1 MSDTLKEIADN
12 LGVGLVNGGYLSGI
26 AQFYGVNLSTS
37 TDLMKDILTA
47 VGGNPATSTD
57 YLKDIVLAL
66 GGTVTIN
73 ANWMEAW
80 EDITNTAGAF
90 QARVLADGVKYLWE
104 NPPEYRLLSTN
115 ARQVTN
121 KMKWKFIIKKW
132 EKYLKT
138 VCVEVSDLCI
148 K

>member
-12 LGVGLVNGGYLSGI
+12 LGVGIVNGGYLSGI

-80 EDITNTAGAF
+80 LNITEIAPAF
-90 QARVLADGVKYLWE
+90 EARVLADGGTFEAYSC
-104 NPPEYRLLSTN
+104 LLQSIN
-115 ARQVTN
+115 
-121 KMKWKFIIKKW
+121 F
-132 EKYLKT
+132 
-138 VCVEVSDLCI
+138 
-148 K
+148 

>member
-12 LGVGLVNGGYLSGI
+12 LGVGIVNGGYLSGI
-26 AQFYGVNLSTS
+26 AQYYGVNLSTS

-80 EDITNTAGAF
+80 EDITNIAGAF
-90 QARVLADGVKYLWE
+90 QARVVGDGGTFE
-104 NPPEYRLLSTN
+104 AFSCLLQSIN
-115 ARQVTN
+115 
-121 KMKWKFIIKKW
+121 F
-132 EKYLKT
+132 
-138 VCVEVSDLCI
+138 
-148 K
+148 